1 MEVGQDVLD
10 KLDQLIEE
18 ESQALTRKNSFMLKI
33 MNEIGKSL
41 DPNYQNIKELDLEA
55 NLEDF
60 ITLFNYFYSLS
71 EKNLEKN
78 GAIRLISL
86 ITMKIT
92 KLDDNYE
99 AIINE
104 LKEIVVQDN
113 YLSGS
118 LKRIKVMLTLM
129 GNFKPLLKDEMN
141 KYLESYKKLFGMNI
155 GIFFELIIYFLSDT
169 TDEDLLYFT
178 FKSLVEK
185 YKKLIISEDILDSQ
199 EVKSAININSLN
211 QLLLLKFSNE
221 QEIVAFEDK
230 KFILRNP
237 TLDEL
242 TAHIQVDFLKK
253 IEKYSKGDLNKE
265 KNYQEENNTKSN
277 HNSIQLSSQKI
288 DIDPSLLGPL
298 ERYLYDELTAVNQ
311 PLEIM
316 SQKLEEK
323 DRKYERKFNDIKQE
337 NIRLKFQLNILDLDM
352 KKIKLRSLYKGY

>member
-1 MEVGQDVLD
+1 
-10 KLDQLIEE
+10 
-18 ESQALTRKNSFMLKI
+18 
-33 MNEIGKSL
+33 
-41 DPNYQNIKELDLEA
+41 
-55 NLEDF
+55 
-60 ITLFNYFYSLS
+60 
-71 EKNLEKN
+71 
-78 GAIRLISL
+78 
-86 ITMKIT
+86 
-92 KLDDNYE
+92 
-99 AIINE
+99 
-104 LKEIVVQDN
+104 
-113 YLSGS
+113 
-118 LKRIKVMLTLM
+118 MLTLM
-129 GNFKPLLKDEMN
+129 DNFKPLLKDEMN

-169 TDEDLLYFT
+169 TDEDLLHFT

-199 EVKSAININSLN
+199 EVKGAININSLN

-242 TAHIQVDFLKK
+242 TAHIKVDFLKK
-253 IEKYSKGDLNKE
+253 IEKYSKGNLNKE
-265 KNYQEENNTKSN
+265 KNYQEENSTKSN

-288 DIDPSLLGPL
+288 DIDPSLLGPV

-311 PLEIM
+311 KLEIM

-337 NIRLKFQLNILDLDM
+337 NIRLKIQLNILDLDM